1 MNQLININEEKETV
15 SARDLHEAL
24 EIKERFSLWIDRYE
38 ELLSDYRLSPV
49 GKPTE
54 LNNGRGTYIQDLE
67 DYNLPL
73 DLAKHICMM
82 TKTEKGKECRQYFI
96 DLEKKWNSPE
106 QVMARALKVA
116 QQTINSLMIQTE
128 EMKPKADYFDALV
141 DRKLNLSFRD
151 TAKEL
156 GVTQTRFI
164 EWLIGRRYIYR
175 DKKRT
180 LMPYADKVQKGLFT
194 VKEYISQSSDHA
206 GTQTLVTPKGRETF
220 RLFLKGEEQ

>member
-1 MNQLININEEKETV
+1 MNQLININEETETV

-24 EIKERFSLWIDRYE
+24 EIKERFSLWIDRYK
-38 ELLSDYRLSPV
+38 ELLSDYGLSPV

-54 LNNGRGTYIQDLE
+54 LNNGRGTYVQDLE

-96 DLEKKWNSPE
+96 DLEKAWNSPE

-116 QQTINSLMIQTE
+116 NQTIANLTLQAA

-156 GVTQTRFI
+156 GITQTQFI
-164 EWLIGRRYIYR
+164 QWLIKKRYIYR
-175 DKKRT
+175 DTKKV
-180 LMPYADKVQKGLFT
+180 LMPYAEKLKKGLFT
-194 VKEYISQSSDHA
+194 IKEYISQNSEHA
-206 GTQTLVTPKGRETF
+206 GTQTLITPKGRETF

>member
-1 MNQLININEEKETV
+1 MNQLININEETETV

-24 EIKERFSLWIDRYE
+24 EIRERFGLWIGRYE
-38 ELLSDYRLSPV
+38 ELLSDYGLSPV

-54 LNNGRGTYIQDLE
+54 LNNGRGTYVQDLE

-96 DLEKKWNSPE
+96 DLEKAWNSPE

-116 QQTINSLMIQTE
+116 NQTIANLKIQTE

-141 DRKLNLSFRD
+141 DKKLNLSFRD

-156 GVTQTRFI
+156 KVKETQFI
-164 EWLIGRRYIYR
+164 EWLIAKKYIYR
-175 DKKRT
+175 DAKRE
-180 LMPYADKVQKGLFT
+180 LKPYADRLQKGLFE
-194 VKEYISQSSDHA
+194 VKEYNARYSDHA
-206 GTQTLVTPKGRETF
+206 GTQTVITPKGRETF
-220 RLFLKGEEQ
+220 RLLLKGEE

>member
-1 MNQLININEEKETV
+1 MNQLININEETETV

-24 EIKERFSLWIDRYE
+24 EIRERFGLWIGRYE
-38 ELLSDYRLSPV
+38 ELLSDYGLSPV

-54 LNNGRGTYIQDLE
+54 LNNGRGTYVQDLE

-96 DLEKKWNSPE
+96 DLEKAWNSPE

-116 QQTINSLMIQTE
+116 NQTIAKLTLQAA

-141 DRKLNLSFRD
+141 DRRLNLCFRD
-151 TAKEL
+151 TAKEF
-156 GVTQTRFI
+156 GITQTKFI
-164 EWLIGRRYIYR
+164 EWLIDKEYIYR
-175 DKKRT
+175 NKKKV
-180 LMPYADKVQKGLFT
+180 LMPCADKLNKGLFV
-194 VKEYISQSSDHA
+194 VKEYISQNSNHA
-206 GTQTLVTPKGRETF
+206 GTQTLITPKGRETF
-220 RLFLKGEEQ
+220 RLLLEGEEQ

>member
-1 MNQLININEEKETV
+1 MNQLININEEEGTV
-15 SARDLHEAL
+15 SARDLYEAL
-24 EIKERFSLWIDRYE
+24 EIKERFSLWMSRHKD
-38 ELLSDYRLSPV
+38 LFSDYGLSSV
-49 GKPTE
+49 NKPTE
-54 LNNGRGTYIQDLE
+54 LNNGRGTYVQNLE
-67 DYNLPL
+67 DYNLPIE
-73 DLAKHICMM
+73 LAKHICMI

-96 DLEKKWNSPE
+96 DIEKAWNSPE
-106 QVMARALKVA
+106 QVMARALKLA
-116 QQTINSLMIQTE
+116 QKTIDSLMIQAA

-164 EWLIGRRYIYR
+164 EWLIGRGYIYR

-194 VKEYISQSSDHA
+194 VKEYVSQSSDHA

>member
-38 ELLSDYRLSPV
+38 ELLSDYGLSPV

-54 LNNGRGTYIQDLE
+54 LNNGRGTYVQDLE

-156 GVTQTRFI
+156 GITQTRFI

>member
-1 MNQLININEEKETV
+1 MNQLININEEEETV
-15 SARDLHEAL
+15 SARDLYEAL

-38 ELLSDYRLSPV
+38 ELLSDYGLSPV

-54 LNNGRGTYIQDLE
+54 LNNGRGTYVQDLE

-96 DLEKKWNSPE
+96 DLEKAWNSPE

-116 QQTINSLMIQTE
+116 NQTIANLTLQAA

-141 DRKLNLSFRD
+141 DKKLNLSFRD

-156 GVTQTRFI
+156 KIGERRFI
-164 EWLIGRRYIYR
+164 DWLIERRYVYR
-175 DKKRT
+175 DQKRE
-180 LMPYADKVQKGLFT
+180 LKPYADRLQKGLFEM
-194 VKEYISQSSDHA
+194 KEYNAQYSDHA
-206 GTQTLVTPKGRETF
+206 GTQTLITPRGRETF
-220 RLFLKGEEQ
+220 RLLLEGEEQ